1 MHTKEACLIT
11 EHSVCPRYFK
21 MHSVYIISFN
31 LSLQSTSY
39 VSTSILSSQV
49 GQSTCQESKGFPDD
63 PVIETV
69 LPWWQVWV
77 QSLVKELSYMPCG
90 VANK

>member
-21 MHSVYIISFN
+21 THSVYIISFN

-39 VSTSILSSQV
+39 VGTSILSSQV
-49 GQSTCQESKGFPDD
+49 GQSTCQESKGFPDG
-63 PVIETV
+63 PVIETASMV
-69 LPWWQVWV
+69 AGAGSVPGQGTILHATW
-77 QSLVKELSYMPCG
+77 CG
-90 VANK
+90 Q